1 MIDIKKIQAAVGAMD
16 QVTVKGGKLY
26 TQVAQRVEAFRNHIG
41 DELGMES
48 EIVCD
53 DGKRVVMKAT
63 IKSRDGFV
71 VATGWA
77 EELRG
82 GTGVNKMAC
91 IENTETSAYGR
102 ALANLGIH
110 GGEFASDNEIDK
122 ARRNEKIIDEA
133 EQAAK
138 EAYGNVRMESTPA
151 QPPPAN
157 ADVSTPEGSW
167 AAWVENQKKI
177 IDSHDSLGALN
188 AWANQTAKP
197 RADLESNFPEIYD
210 PLRNYFNAKYDKL
223 NEELGNG

>member
-26 TQVAQRVEAFRNHIG
+26 TQVAQRVEAFRVNIG

-48 EIVCD
+48 ELIVD
-53 DGKRVVMKAT
+53 DGKRVVMKAI

-82 GTGVNKMAC
+82 QGVNKMAC

-102 ALANLGIH
+102 ALANLGLH

-122 ARRNEKIIDEA
+122 AKRNEKIVDEREA
-133 EQAAK
+133 E
-138 EAYGNVRMESTPA
+138 ESTP
-151 QPPPAN
+151 PPSDDIPL
-157 ADVSTPEGSW
+157 DETDMW
-167 AAWVENQKKI
+167 QQWVDAEKQKIQGFNELYQLMGWGKATKAKR
-177 IDSHDSLGALN
+177 DQLGEFDREML
-188 AWANQTAKP
+188 
-197 RADLESNFPEIYD
+197 ADLKDTFKTRHNE
-210 PLRNYFNAKYDKL
+210 L
-223 NEELGNG
+223 NTGER

>member
-16 QVTVKGGKLY
+16 QVTVKGGKQY
-26 TQVAQRVEAFRNHIG
+26 TQVAQRVEAFRVNIG

-48 EIVCD
+48 ELIVD
-53 DGKRVVMKAT
+53 DGKRVVMKAI

-82 GTGVNKMAC
+82 QGVNKMAC

-122 ARRNEKIIDEA
+122 AKRNEKIVDER
-133 EQAAK
+133 EAK
-138 EAYGNVRMESTPA
+138 KSTPPPSDDIPLDEDDMWQQWVDA
-151 QPPPAN
+151 QK
-157 ADVSTPEGSW
+157 
-167 AAWVENQKKI
+167 QKIQGFDELYQLMGWGK
-177 IDSHDSLGALN
+177 A
-188 AWANQTAKP
+188 TKAK
-197 RADLESNFPEIYD
+197 RDQLTEYSREMIADLKDAYQEKHNQ
-210 PLRNYFNAKYDKL
+210 L
-223 NEELGNG
+223 NTGER

>member
-122 ARRNEKIIDEA
+122 AKRNEKIIDEREA
-133 EQAAK
+133 QAPEPKA
-138 EAYGNVRMESTPA
+138 ATPT
-151 QPPPAN
+151 PAN
-157 ADVSTPEGSW
+157 ADVDW
-167 AAWVENQKKI
+167 DKWVNDQMNHLKDANKIKLLMWSKKTQKQREDLKEA
-177 IDSHDSLGALN
+177 DRLLSATLGDFY
-188 AWANQTAKP
+188 QQ
-197 RADLESNFPEIYD
+197 
-210 PLRNYFNAKYDKL
+210 KYDEQ
-223 NEELGNG
+223 NNGER

>member
-1 MIDIKKIQAAVGAMD
+1 MIDIKKIQDAVSEMHK
-16 QVTVKGGKLY
+16 VTVRGGGKY
-26 TQVAQRVEAFRNHIG
+26 SQVAQRVEAFRKHIG

-110 GGEFASDNEIDK
+110 GGEFATENEIEK
-122 ARRNEKIIDEA
+122 AKRNEKVVDENVTDA
-133 EQAAK
+133 PEPKQQPKKQPKAA
-138 EAYGNVRMESTPA
+138 T
-151 QPPPAN
+151 PAN
-157 ADVSTPEGSW
+157 ADVDW
-167 AAWVENQKKI
+167 DKWVNDQMNHLKDANKIKLLMWSKKTQKQRDDLKEA
-177 IDSHDSLGALN
+177 DRQLSATLGDFY
-188 AWANQTAKP
+188 QQ
-197 RADLESNFPEIYD
+197 
-210 PLRNYFNAKYDKL
+210 KYDEQ
-223 NEELGNG
+223 NNGER

>member
-1 MIDIKKIQAAVGAMD
+1 MIDIKKIQDAVSEMHK
-16 QVTVKGGKLY
+16 VTVRGGGKY
-26 TQVAQRVEAFRNHIG
+26 SQVAQRVEAFRNHIG

-122 ARRNEKIIDEA
+122 AKRNEKIIDERDA
-133 EQAAK
+133 EAPEPKAA
-138 EAYGNVRMESTPA
+138 TPS
-151 QPPPAN
+151 PPPAN
-157 ADVSTPEGSW
+157 ADVDWSK
-167 AAWVENQKKI
+167 WVNDQMNHLKDANKIKLLMWSKKTQKQREDLKEA
-177 IDSHDSLGALN
+177 DRELSATLGDFY
-188 AWANQTAKP
+188 QQ
-197 RADLESNFPEIYD
+197 
-210 PLRNYFNAKYDKL
+210 KYDEQ
-223 NEELGNG
+223 NNGER

>member
-1 MIDIKKIQAAVGAMD
+1 MIDIKKIQDAVSEMHK
-16 QVTVKGGKLY
+16 VTVRGGGKY
-26 TQVAQRVEAFRNHIG
+26 SQVAQRVEAFRNHIG

-122 ARRNEKIIDEA
+122 AKRNEKIIDERDA
-133 EQAAK
+133 EAPEPKAA
-138 EAYGNVRMESTPA
+138 TPS
-151 QPPPAN
+151 PPPAN
-157 ADVSTPEGSW
+157 ADVDWSK
-167 AAWVENQKKI
+167 WVNDQMNHLKDANKIKLLMWSKKTQKQREDLKEA
-177 IDSHDSLGALN
+177 DRLLSATLGDFY
-188 AWANQTAKP
+188 QQ
-197 RADLESNFPEIYD
+197 
-210 PLRNYFNAKYDKL
+210 KYDEQ
-223 NEELGNG
+223 NTGER

>member
-1 MIDIKKIQAAVGAMD
+1 MIDIKKIQDAVSEMHK
-16 QVTVKGGKLY
+16 VTVRGGGKY
-26 TQVAQRVEAFRNHIG
+26 SQVAQRVEAFRNHIG

-110 GGEFASDNEIDK
+110 GGEFATENEIEK
-122 ARRNEKIIDEA
+122 AKRNEKVVDENVTDA
-133 EQAAK
+133 PEPKQQPKKQPKAA
-138 EAYGNVRMESTPA
+138 T
-151 QPPPAN
+151 PAN
-157 ADVSTPEGSW
+157 ADVDW
-167 AAWVENQKKI
+167 DKWVNDQMNHLKDANKIKLLMWSKKTQKQRDDLKEA
-177 IDSHDSLGALN
+177 DRQLSATLGDFY
-188 AWANQTAKP
+188 QQ
-197 RADLESNFPEIYD
+197 
-210 PLRNYFNAKYDKL
+210 KYDEQ
-223 NEELGNG
+223 NNGER

>member
-16 QVTVKGGKLY
+16 QVEVRGGKLY
-26 TQVAQRVEAFRNHIG
+26 TQVAQRVEAFRVNIG

-48 EIVCD
+48 ELIVD
-53 DGKRVVMKAT
+53 DGKRVVMKAI

-82 GTGVNKMAC
+82 QGVNKMAC

-122 ARRNEKIIDEA
+122 AKRNEKIVDER
-133 EQAAK
+133 ETEK
-138 EAYGNVRMESTPA
+138 STP
-151 QPPPAN
+151 PPSDDIPL
-157 ADVSTPEGSW
+157 DETDMW
-167 AAWVENQKKI
+167 QQWVDAEKQKIQGFNELYQLMGWGKATKAKR
-177 IDSHDSLGALN
+177 DQLGEFDREML
-188 AWANQTAKP
+188 
-197 RADLESNFPEIYD
+197 ADLKDTFKTRHNE
-210 PLRNYFNAKYDKL
+210 L
-223 NEELGNG
+223 NTGER

>member
-1 MIDIKKIQAAVGAMD
+1 MIDIKKIQDAVSEMHK
-16 QVTVKGGKLY
+16 VTVRGGGKY
-26 TQVAQRVEAFRNHIG
+26 SQVAQRVEAFRNHIG

-122 ARRNEKIIDEA
+122 AQRNEKIIDEREA
-133 EQAAK
+133 EAPEPKVA
-138 EAYGNVRMESTPA
+138 TPA
-151 QPPPAN
+151 PTPPPN
-157 ADVSTPEGSW
+157 ADVDW
-167 AAWVENQKKI
+167 DKWVNDQMNYLKDANKVKLLLWTRKTNKQREDLKEADRELSATLNDFYQQK
-177 IDSHDSLGALN
+177 HDQLN
-188 AWANQTAKP
+188 TGE
-197 RADLESNFPEIYD
+197 R
-210 PLRNYFNAKYDKL
+210 
-223 NEELGNG
+223 

>member
-1 MIDIKKIQAAVGAMD
+1 MIDIKKIQDAVSEMHK
-16 QVTVKGGKLY
+16 VTVRGGGKY
-26 TQVAQRVEAFRNHIG
+26 SQVAQRVEAFRNHIG

-122 ARRNEKIIDEA
+122 AKRNEKIIDEREA
-133 EQAAK
+133 EAPEPKAA
-138 EAYGNVRMESTPA
+138 TPA
-151 QPPPAN
+151 TPTPAN
-157 ADVSTPEGSW
+157 ADVDWSK
-167 AAWVENQKKI
+167 WVNDQMNHLKDANKIKLLMWSKKTQKQREDLKEA
-177 IDSHDSLGALN
+177 DRELSATLGDFY
-188 AWANQTAKP
+188 QQ
-197 RADLESNFPEIYD
+197 
-210 PLRNYFNAKYDKL
+210 KYDEQ
-223 NEELGNG
+223 NTGER

>member
-1 MIDIKKIQAAVGAMD
+1 MIDIKKIQDAVSEMHK
-16 QVTVKGGKLY
+16 VTVRGGGKY
-26 TQVAQRVEAFRNHIG
+26 SQVAQRVEAFRNHIG

-122 ARRNEKIIDEA
+122 AKRNEKIIDEREA
-133 EQAAK
+133 EAPEPKAA
-138 EAYGNVRMESTPA
+138 TPA
-151 QPPPAN
+151 PPPPAN
-157 ADVSTPEGSW
+157 ADVDW
-167 AAWVENQKKI
+167 DKWVNDQMNHLKDANKIKLLMWSKKTQKQREDLKEA
-177 IDSHDSLGALN
+177 DRELSATLGDFY
-188 AWANQTAKP
+188 QQ
-197 RADLESNFPEIYD
+197 
-210 PLRNYFNAKYDKL
+210 KYDEQ
-223 NEELGNG
+223 NNGER

>member
-16 QVTVKGGKLY
+16 QVEVRGGKLY
-26 TQVAQRVEAFRNHIG
+26 TQVAQRVEAFRVNIG

-48 EIVCD
+48 ELIVD
-53 DGKRVVMKAT
+53 DGKRVVMKAI

-82 GTGVNKMAC
+82 QGVNKMAC

-122 ARRNEKIIDEA
+122 AKRNEKIVDEREGEKA
-133 EQAAK
+133 
-138 EAYGNVRMESTPA
+138 T
-151 QPPPAN
+151 PPPS
-157 ADVSTPEGSW
+157 DDIPLDETDMW
-167 AAWVENQKKI
+167 QQWVDAEKQKIQGFNELYQLMGWGKATKAKR
-177 IDSHDSLGALN
+177 DQLGEFDREML
-188 AWANQTAKP
+188 
-197 RADLESNFPEIYD
+197 ADLKDTFKTRHNE
-210 PLRNYFNAKYDKL
+210 L
-223 NEELGNG
+223 NTGER

>member
-16 QVTVKGGKLY
+16 QVTVKGGKQY
-26 TQVAQRVEAFRNHIG
+26 TQVAQRVEAFRVNIG

-48 EIVCD
+48 ELIVD
-53 DGKRVVMKAT
+53 DGKRVVMKAI

-82 GTGVNKMAC
+82 QGVNKMAC

-122 ARRNEKIIDEA
+122 AKRNEKIVDEREA
-133 EQAAK
+133 E
-138 EAYGNVRMESTPA
+138 ESTP
-151 QPPPAN
+151 PPSDDIPL
-157 ADVSTPEGSW
+157 DETDMW
-167 AAWVENQKKI
+167 QQWVDAEKQKIQGFNELYQLMGWGK
-177 IDSHDSLGALN
+177 A
-188 AWANQTAKP
+188 TKAK
-197 RADLESNFPEIYD
+197 RDQLAEFDREMLADLKDTFKTRHNE
-210 PLRNYFNAKYDKL
+210 L
-223 NEELGNG
+223 NTGER

>member
-16 QVTVKGGKLY
+16 QVEVRGGKLY
-26 TQVAQRVEAFRNHIG
+26 TQVAQRVEAFRVNIG

-48 EIVCD
+48 ELIVD
-53 DGKRVVMKAT
+53 DGKRVVMKAI

-82 GTGVNKMAC
+82 QGVNKMAC

-122 ARRNEKIIDEA
+122 AKRNEKIVDEREA
-133 EQAAK
+133 E
-138 EAYGNVRMESTPA
+138 ESTP
-151 QPPPAN
+151 PPSDDIPL
-157 ADVSTPEGSW
+157 DETDMW
-167 AAWVENQKKI
+167 QQWVDAEKQKIQGFNELYQLMGWGKATKAKR
-177 IDSHDSLGALN
+177 DQLGEFDREML
-188 AWANQTAKP
+188 
-197 RADLESNFPEIYD
+197 ADLKDTFKTRHNE
-210 PLRNYFNAKYDKL
+210 L
-223 NEELGNG
+223 NTGER

>member
-16 QVTVKGGKLY
+16 QVEVRGGKLY
-26 TQVAQRVEAFRNHIG
+26 TQVAQRVEAFRVNIG

-48 EIVCD
+48 ELIVD
-53 DGKRVVMKAT
+53 DGKRVVMKAI

-82 GTGVNKMAC
+82 QGVNKMAC

-122 ARRNEKIIDEA
+122 AKRNEKIVDDREA
-133 EQAAK
+133 EK
-138 EAYGNVRMESTPA
+138 YK
-151 QPPPAN
+151 PPPS
-157 ADVSTPEGSW
+157 DDIPLDETDMW
-167 AAWVENQKKI
+167 QQWVDAEKQKIQGFNELYQLMGWGKATKAKR
-177 IDSHDSLGALN
+177 DQLGEFDREML
-188 AWANQTAKP
+188 
-197 RADLESNFPEIYD
+197 ADLKDTFKTRHNE
-210 PLRNYFNAKYDKL
+210 L
-223 NEELGNG
+223 NTGER